1 MAVQKAAKA
10 KNCGKRQKPRKASK
24 PREAKNCGR
33 SGITRKAENCRKC
46 GSHGQNR
53 KMADGRLVREPPRIK
68 KLGKPK
74 EIHAESQGAVFVV
87 V

>member
-10 KNCGKRQKPRKASK
+10 KNCGKRQKRNNAESVKAAGSEKLRKAAK
-24 PREAKNCGR
+24 P
-33 SGITRKAENCRKC
+33 RKAENCRKC

-68 KLGKPK
+68 N
-74 EIHAESQGAVFVV
+74 
-87 V
+87 